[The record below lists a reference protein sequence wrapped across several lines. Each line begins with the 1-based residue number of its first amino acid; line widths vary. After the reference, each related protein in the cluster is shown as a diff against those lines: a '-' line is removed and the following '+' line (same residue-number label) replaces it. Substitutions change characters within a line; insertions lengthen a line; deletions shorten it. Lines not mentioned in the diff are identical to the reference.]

1 MCVCVCVCTCMHVCL
16 YVCIL
21 RCFSCV
27 QLFLTVW
34 TIPCQAPHVHGI
46 LQTGILEWV
55 AMPSSIYVSLSL
67 ERDIYFKKL
76 SHMIMGSVKSE
87 IYWVAQ

>member
-1 MCVCVCVCTCMHVCL
+1 M
-16 YVCIL
+16 IL
-21 RCFSCV
+21 
-27 QLFLTVW
+27 W
-34 TIPCQAPHVHGI
+34 TLAHQVPHVHGI